1 MAIPASLEP
10 IGAVGIR
17 GSAMDHV
24 DAIASRE
31 LVGVIEDLGFGSVWV
46 PESVGKNPFA
56 QSAILL
62 AATSRVVVGTGIASI
77 WHRDAGATVAGTHTL
92 ADAFPG
98 RFVLGLGVSHAPIID
113 ARDAQ
118 RYEKPFSQLRAYLER
133 METASYRAPLPIRP
147 APRVLGALGPRSLRL
162 AGEHGMG
169 AHPYFVP
176 VEHTRPARDLLGPDA
191 FLAPELAVVVAS
203 SRERARAVAAP
214 YARRHLGLDNYR
226 RNLERLG
233 FDPADLGDEVSD
245 TLLDRLVAWG
255 GRQAVQEAIAV
266 RLEAGA
272 DHVVVNP
279 VATLSAEP
287 SELTAI
293 VRDVAAEAIR

>member
-1 MAIPASLEP
+1 MPVPATLDP
-10 IGAVGIR
+10 IGTVGVR

-24 DAIASRE
+24 DAATSRK
-31 LVGVIEDLGFGSVWV
+31 LVGVMETLGFGSVWV

-62 AATSRVVVGTGIASI
+62 SATSRLVVGTGIASI
-77 WHRDAGATVAGTHTL
+77 WHRDAGATVAATHTL

-98 RFVLGLGVSHAPIID
+98 RFVLGLGVSHAPIVD
-113 ARDAQ
+113 AREVQQYD
-118 RYEKPFSQLRAYLER
+118 RPFTQLRTYLQR
-133 METASYRAPLPIRP
+133 MEAATYRAPLPHRP

-162 AGEHGMG
+162 AAEQGMG

-176 VEHTRPARDLLGPDA
+176 VEHTRQARELLGPDA
-191 FLAPELAVVVAS
+191 FLAPELAVVVTTT
-203 SRERARAVAAP
+203 REQARTVAAP
-214 YARRHLGLDNYR
+214 YVRRHLGLDNYR

-233 FDPADLGDEVSD
+233 FEPAHLGDEVSD
-245 TLLDRLVAWG
+245 TVLDRLIAWG
-255 GRQAVQEAIAV
+255 GRDAVQEAITA

-279 VATLSAEP
+279 VATLGAGP
-287 SELTAI
+287 DELTSI
-293 VRDVAAEAIR
+293 VHDVAAEALR